1 MCAFAGFTTTPLD
14 VLKTRLMTQ
23 GSGSERLYANVWDCA
38 VKIYKQEGAA
48 AFLRGWEPRVTWIAV
63 GGCIFFTA
71 LEQSKKLLVPVDPTE
86 KKAKGGH

>member
-1 MCAFAGFTTTPLD
+1 M
-14 VLKTRLMTQ
+14 LKTRLMTQ

-38 VKIYKQEGAA
+38 VKIYKEEGLS
-48 AFLRGWEPRVTWIAV
+48 AFLKGWEPRVTWIAV

-86 KKAKGGH
+86 KKTAGSH